1 MDKHITS
8 PSPHI
13 FTRDTTT
20 SIMLNVILALLPAAI
35 ASVVFFGARS
45 IAVIAVC
52 IIAAAASEA
61 LFNLCCK
68 KKQSIGDLSAI
79 VTGLL
84 LALNLPSTIPLW
96 QAAVGAVFSIVVVK
110 CLFGGIGQNFANP
123 AITGRIFMLIAF
135 SSTMTASVFPQSAD
149 LTAGATPLA
158 VMAGQEGTLPS
169 LWELFAGNCGGA
181 LGETSALALLIGGA
195 YLIIRGIISWRTPV
209 VFIATVFV
217 ITLISSGDISF
228 AAAQI
233 LSGGLFIGAFFM
245 ATDYTTTPNSK
256 WGRVVFGLGC
266 GLITSLIRLYGSYP
280 EGVSFSILLM
290 NILTPYIDKWTRS
303 RPLGALKLKRMR
315 SSEAKNR
322 GGEAA

>member
-1 MDKHITS
+1 MDKLITS

-96 QAAVGAVFSIVVVK
+96 QAAVGAVF
-110 CLFGGIGQNFANP
+110 
-123 AITGRIFMLIAF
+123 
-135 SSTMTASVFPQSAD
+135 
-149 LTAGATPLA
+149 
-158 VMAGQEGTLPS
+158 
-169 LWELFAGNCGGA
+169 
-181 LGETSALALLIGGA
+181 
-195 YLIIRGIISWRTPV
+195 
-209 VFIATVFV
+209 
-217 ITLISSGDISF
+217 
-228 AAAQI
+228 
-233 LSGGLFIGAFFM
+233 
-245 ATDYTTTPNSK
+245 
-256 WGRVVFGLGC
+256 
-266 GLITSLIRLYGSYP
+266 
-280 EGVSFSILLM
+280 
-290 NILTPYIDKWTRS
+290 
-303 RPLGALKLKRMR
+303 
-315 SSEAKNR
+315 
-322 GGEAA
+322 